1 MAQRLE
7 WTVKG
12 VYSILPLLIGTEG
25 AKADWC
31 QGSCSFRSGL
41 SDGLL
46 IRRCRELPDCS
57 YRPQRKNILTEFRL
71 IRYNNATCRCDGMA
85 DVTDSKSV
93 GVKPVWVRVSPPALR
108 MGCRLTERLVC
119 SFFIRLCGKCS
130 RHLHTNLMIRGWSSA
145 ETVRSPYHEMC
156 ITFEHGWL
164 RADPLFGSTFFDRG
178 EMPFSFDSV
187 YCWWMVTLWFGI
199 DGSRIIRL

>member
-93 GVKPVWVRVSPPALR
+93 GVKPVWVRVPPPALR
-108 MGCRLTERLVC
+108 IGCRLTERLVC
-119 SFFIRLCGKCS
+119 IFLSAYAGNVQDICTRIWWSGDDHRQRRCVHHIMKCVS
-130 RHLHTNLMIRGWSSA
+130 HLNM
-145 ETVRSPYHEMC
+145 
-156 ITFEHGWL
+156 
-164 RADPLFGSTFFDRG
+164 AD
-178 EMPFSFDSV
+178 
-187 YCWWMVTLWFGI
+187 
-199 DGSRIIRL
+199 